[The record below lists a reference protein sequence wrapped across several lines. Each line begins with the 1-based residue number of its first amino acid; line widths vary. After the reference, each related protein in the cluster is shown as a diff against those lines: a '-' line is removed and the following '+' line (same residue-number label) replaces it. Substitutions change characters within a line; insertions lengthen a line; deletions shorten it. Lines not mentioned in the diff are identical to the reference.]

1 MNIDILDIFR
11 DIGFDCTKFEKDMD
25 YLDQVREDLR
35 DGKYLEAQHLLNKG
49 DYIPN
54 IAGKLKMDVK
64 LLEDIQSINQFSS
77 KKIDYMDWYC
87 KELKDIVY
95 YKDAHIFNMINRIE
109 GGKLK

>member
-1 MNIDILDIFR
+1 MNSDILNIFR
-11 DIGFDCTKFEKDMD
+11 DIGFDCAKFEEDMG

-35 DGKYLEAQHLLNKG
+35 NGKYLEAQRLLGEG
-49 DYIPN
+49 DFIPN
-54 IAGKLKMDVK
+54 IATNLKMDVK
-64 LLEDIQSINQFSS
+64 LLEDIQSINQFGS
-77 KKIDYMDWYC
+77 KKIDYMDWYS